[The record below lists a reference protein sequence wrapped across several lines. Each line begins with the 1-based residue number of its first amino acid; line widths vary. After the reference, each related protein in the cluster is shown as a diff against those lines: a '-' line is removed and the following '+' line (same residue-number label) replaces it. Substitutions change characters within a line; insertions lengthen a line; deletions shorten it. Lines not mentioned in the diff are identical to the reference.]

1 MSNSIQCILAS
12 WWPQGADWLWIL
24 LIVVIIFGRKLPEVA
39 RSLGRSLGAFK
50 KGLHE
55 ANETKDEV
63 ADELNKMKDDITK
76 ETREVKKPDDSPK
89 TG

>member
-1 MSNSIQCILAS
+1 MSDSIQYIQAG

-24 LIVVIIFGRKLPEVA
+24 LIVVIIFGRKLPDVA
-39 RSLGRSLGAFK
+39 RSLGRSLSAFK

-55 ANETKDEV
+55 VEDTKDEI
-63 ADELNKMKDDITK
+63 ADELNKVKDDVTK
-76 ETREVKKPDDSPK
+76 ATDQAKAPHDSQK